1 MCLPKSCG
9 TARSAVCKTDWARAR
24 SATRDR
30 ARGMTD
36 TRTSLHRRLFGWL
49 LLPLLVA
56 LPVLGTALYRQVQHS
71 AQSWLD
77 EGLEDTALT
86 LAGQIDMRSGEPRID
101 ISATMDRALR
111 FDRQDDV
118 FYLVLGARGEV
129 LQGDAGLIEL
139 QPRPRPQP
147 AGSVRYA
154 DVRLRDR
161 QLRLVQLG
169 RDCGDGTCQ
178 VLVAETLHKRDAL
191 QREIATFVALNGL
204 ALAGLLALAAGW
216 AIRQGLAP
224 LTGLSAELEAR
235 DLHRLTPL
243 TSTLPR
249 ELVPLQAAFNR
260 LFERLGRAAEAQR
273 EFLADAAHQLRTP
286 LTSLQTEIELALL
299 EPHDPRVDP
308 LLQRLRQRVVRSARL
323 AQQLLSLARAE
334 DRSVDVGQRID
345 LRDIATESGQD
356 WAHRALPAGVDL
368 GFELAEAPALGHAFL
383 LRELLENLIHN
394 AVSYAG
400 AGARITVRSGSDA
413 DGPWLEVEDNGPGIE
428 PADRPAALLR
438 FRRGDKAS
446 GTGTG
451 LGLAIAADIAARH
464 GGRLELL
471 DAHGGPG
478 LRVRLTLPLPPQAG
492 T

>member
-1 MCLPKSCG
+1 MADGS
-9 TARSAVCKTDWARAR
+9 RS
-24 SATRDR
+24 
-30 ARGMTD
+30 
-36 TRTSLHRRLFGWL
+36 SLQRRLFGWL
-49 LLPLLVA
+49 MLPLLAV
-56 LPVLGTALYRQVQHS
+56 LPVLGVALYEQVQGS

-86 LAGQIDMRSGEPRID
+86 LAGQIDLRGDDPRIE

-118 FYLVLGARGEV
+118 FYLVLGPRGEV
-129 LQGDAGLIEL
+129 LQGDAGLTEL

-147 AGSVRYA
+147 AGSAHYG
-154 DVRLRDR
+154 DVRLRER
-161 QLRLVQLG
+161 KLRLVQLG
-169 RDCGDGTCQ
+169 RDCIFGACQ
-178 VLVAETLHKRDAL
+178 VLVAETLNKRDAL
-191 QREIATFVALNGL
+191 QREIAIYVALNGITL
-204 ALAGLLALAAGW
+204 AVLLALASWW
-216 AIRQGLAP
+216 AVRQGLTP
-224 LTGLSAELEAR
+224 LAMLSAELERR

-243 TSTLPR
+243 TARLPR

-260 LFERLGRAAEAQR
+260 LFERLGRASQAQR

-286 LTSLQTEIELALL
+286 LTSLQTEIELAML
-299 EPHDPRVDP
+299 EPHDQRVDP
-308 LLQRLRQRVVRSARL
+308 LLERLRQRVVRSARL

-334 DRSVDVGQRID
+334 DHSVDVGQALD

-356 WAHRALPAGVDL
+356 WAHRSLPSGVDL
-368 GFELAEAPALGHAFL
+368 GFELAEAPCLGHAFL

-400 AGARITVRSGSDA
+400 PGARITVRCGVCA
-413 DGPWLEVEDNGPGIE
+413 EGPWLEVEDNGPGIP
-428 PADRPAALLR
+428 PAERPAAMLR
-438 FRRGDKAS
+438 FRRGDQAT
-446 GTGTG
+446 GTGSG

-478 LRVRLTLPLPPQAG
+478 QTGLRARLSLPPLPLGPSPAA
-492 T
+492 

>member
-1 MCLPKSCG
+1 M
-9 TARSAVCKTDWARAR
+9 TERRSA
-24 SATRDR
+24 
-30 ARGMTD
+30 
-36 TRTSLHRRLFGWL
+36 SLQRRLFGWL
-49 LLPLLVA
+49 LLPLIIV
-56 LPVLGTALYRQVQHS
+56 LPVLGMALYGQVQRS
-71 AQSWLD
+71 AQNWLD

-86 LAGQIDMRSGEPRID
+86 LAGQIDLRSGEPRVD

-118 FYLVLGARGEV
+118 FYVVQGPHGEV
-129 LQGDAGLIEL
+129 LHGDAGLAEL
-139 QPRPRPQP
+139 QPQPPRQP
-147 AGSVRYA
+147 VGRAYYG
-154 DVRLRDR
+154 DVRLRGR
-161 QLRLVQLG
+161 ALRLVQLG
-169 RDCGDGTCQ
+169 TECGSGACQ
-178 VLVAETLHKRDAL
+178 VLVAETLNKRDAL
-191 QREIATFVALNGL
+191 QHEIATFVVLNGVTL
-204 ALAGLLALAAGW
+204 AVLLGLAGWW

-224 LTGLSAELEAR
+224 LTGLSSELERR

-243 TSTLPR
+243 TAPLPR

-260 LFERLGRAAEAQR
+260 LFERLSRAAEAQR

-308 LLQRLRQRVVRSARL
+308 LLQRLRQRVMRSARL

-356 WAHRALPAGVDL
+356 WAHRALPSGVDL

-383 LRELLENLIHN
+383 LREALENLIHN

-400 AGARITVRSGSDA
+400 AGARITVRCGSSA
-413 DGPWLEVEDNGPGIE
+413 AGPWLEVEDNGPGIA
-428 PADRPAALLR
+428 PADRPAALQR
-438 FRRGDKAS
+438 FRRGDKAA
-446 GTGTG
+446 GTGSG

-464 GGRLELL
+464 GGRLALL
-471 DAHGGPG
+471 DAHAGPG
-478 LRVRLTLPLPPQAG
+478 LRVRISLPPLPAG
-492 T
+492 

>member
-1 MCLPKSCG
+1 M
-9 TARSAVCKTDWARAR
+9 
-24 SATRDR
+24 
-30 ARGMTD
+30 
-36 TRTSLHRRLFGWL
+36 
-49 LLPLLVA
+49 LPLLGA
-56 LPVLGTALYRQVQHS
+56 ALYRQVQHS
-71 AQSWLD
+71 AQGWLD

-86 LAGQIDMRSGEPRID
+86 LAGQIDLRGGEPRID

-118 FYLVLGARGEV
+118 FYLVLSPAGTV
-129 LQGDAGLIEL
+129 LQGDAGLVEL
-139 QPRPRPQP
+139 QPRPHPQV
-147 AGSVRYA
+147 AGSAYYG
-154 DVRLRDR
+154 DVWLRGR
-161 QLRLVQLG
+161 ELRLVQLG
-169 RDCGDGTCQ
+169 RECGQGACQ

-191 QREIATFVALNGL
+191 QREIATYVAVNGIAL
-204 ALAGLLALAAGW
+204 ALLLGVAVWW
-216 AIRQGLAP
+216 ATRQGLAP
-224 LTGLSAELEAR
+224 LTGLSAELERR

-243 TSTLPR
+243 RASLPR

-260 LFERLGRAAEAQR
+260 LFDRLGRAAEAQR

-299 EPHDPRVDP
+299 EPHDQRLDP

-345 LRDIATESGQD
+345 LRDVAMESGQD
-356 WAHRALPAGVDL
+356 WAHRTLPHDVDL

-394 AVSYAG
+394 AVNYAG
-400 AGARITVRSGSDA
+400 PGARITVRCGNDEEGS
-413 DGPWLEVEDNGPGIE
+413 WLEVEDNGPGIP
-428 PADRPAALLR
+428 PAERPAAMQR
-438 FRRGDKAS
+438 FRRGDQSMRTAGS
-446 GTGTG
+446 G

-464 GGRLELL
+464 GGRLDLL

-478 LRVRLTLPLPPQAG
+478 LRARLTLPPVSEG
-492 T
+492 

>member
-1 MCLPKSCG
+1 M
-9 TARSAVCKTDWARAR
+9 AERRSA
-24 SATRDR
+24 
-30 ARGMTD
+30 
-36 TRTSLHRRLFGWL
+36 SLQRRLFVWL
-49 LLPLLVA
+49 LLPLLVV
-56 LPVLGTALYRQVQHS
+56 LPVLGVALYGQVQHT

-86 LAGQIDMRSGEPRID
+86 LAGQIDLRGGEPSVD
-101 ISATMDRALR
+101 IGATMDRALR

-118 FYLVLGARGEV
+118 FYLVQGPRGEV

-139 QPRPRPQP
+139 LPRPPPQAP
-147 AGSVRYA
+147 GSVFYG
-154 DVRLRDR
+154 DVKLRGR
-161 QLRLVQLG
+161 VLRLVQLG
-169 RDCGDGTCQ
+169 RDCGAGACQ
-178 VLVAETLHKRDAL
+178 VMVAETLNKRDAL
-191 QREIATFVALNGL
+191 QREIATYVAVNGVMLALLL
-204 ALAGLLALAAGW
+204 ALAGWW

-224 LTGLSAELEAR
+224 LTGLSSELERR

-243 TSTLPR
+243 TARLPR

-299 EPHDPRVDP
+299 EPHDARVDP

-334 DRSVDVGQRID
+334 DRSVDVGQVLD
-345 LRDIATESGQD
+345 LRDVATESGQE
-356 WAHRALPAGVDL
+356 WAHRSLPSGVDL
-368 GFELAEAPALGHAFL
+368 GFELVEAPALGHAFL
-383 LRELLENLIHN
+383 LREALENLIHN

-400 AGARITVRSGSDA
+400 AGARITVRCGSGTPGS
-413 DGPWLEVEDNGPGIE
+413 WLEVEDNGPGIPPGE
-428 PADRPAALLR
+428 RAVALQR

-446 GTGTG
+446 GAGSG
-451 LGLAIAADIAARH
+451 LGLAIAADIMARH

-471 DAHGGPG
+471 DAHAGPG
-478 LRVRLTLPLPPQAG
+478 LRVRLSLPPVQPV
-492 T
+492 

>member
-1 MCLPKSCG
+1 MPEGS
-9 TARSAVCKTDWARAR
+9 RS
-24 SATRDR
+24 
-30 ARGMTD
+30 
-36 TRTSLHRRLFGWL
+36 SLQRRLFGWL
-49 LLPLLVA
+49 MLPLLVA
-56 LPVLGTALYRQVQHS
+56 LPVLGTALYEQVRHS

-86 LAGQIDMRSGEPRID
+86 LAGQIDVRSGEPRID
-101 ISATMDRALR
+101 VSATMDRALR

-118 FYLVLGARGEV
+118 FYLVMTPHGEA
-129 LQGDAGLIEL
+129 LQGDAGLAEV
-139 QPRPRPQP
+139 QPRFAPLA
-147 AGSVRYA
+147 AGISHYG
-154 DVRLRDR
+154 DVKLRGR
-161 QLRLVQLG
+161 ELRLVQLG
-169 RDCGDGTCQ
+169 HDCGTGVCQ
-178 VLVAETLHKRDAL
+178 ILVAETLHKRDAL
-191 QREIATFVALNGL
+191 QREIGGLVALNGGALALLL
-204 ALAGLLALAAGW
+204 ALAGWW

-224 LTGLSAELEAR
+224 LTGLSAELEHR

-243 TSTLPR
+243 SASLPR

-260 LFERLGRAAEAQR
+260 LFERLGRAAGAQR

-286 LTSLQTEIELALL
+286 LTSLQTEIELAML

-356 WAHRALPAGVDL
+356 WAHRALPDGVDL
-368 GFELAEAPALGHAFL
+368 GFELADAPALGHSFL

-400 AGARITVRSGSDA
+400 ASARITVRCGSGP
-413 DGPWLEVEDNGPGIE
+413 DGPWLEVEDNGPGI
-428 PADRPAALLR
+428 PAADRPAAMQR
-438 FRRGDKAS
+438 FRRGDSAS
-446 GTGTG
+446 GTGSG

-471 DAHGGPG
+471 DAPAGPG
-478 LRVRLTLPLPPQAG
+478 LRARLSLPLPPPPDPAPAA
-492 T
+492 

>member
-1 MCLPKSCG
+1 MAEG
-9 TARSAVCKTDWARAR
+9 RRS
-24 SATRDR
+24 
-30 ARGMTD
+30 
-36 TRTSLHRRLFGWL
+36 SLHRRLFGWL
-49 LLPLLVA
+49 MLPLLVA
-56 LPVLGTALYRQVQHS
+56 LPLLGVALYEQVQRS

-86 LAGQIDMRSGEPRID
+86 LAGQIDLRGGRPRID

-118 FYLVLGARGEV
+118 FYLVLGPGGEV
-129 LQGDAGLIEL
+129 LQGDAGLTEL
-139 QPRPRPQP
+139 LPRPPPQA
-147 AGSVRYA
+147 AGEVHYG

-161 QLRLVQLG
+161 GLRLVQLG
-169 RDCGDGTCQ
+169 RECGAQACQ

-191 QREIATFVALNGL
+191 QREIGGLVALNGATLALLL
-204 ALAGLLALAAGW
+204 ALAGWW
-216 AIRQGLAP
+216 AIRQGLTP
-224 LTGLSAELEAR
+224 LTGLSAELERR

-243 TSTLPR
+243 TAELPR

-260 LFERLGRAAEAQR
+260 LFERLARAAGAQR

-299 EPHDPRVDP
+299 EPHDQRLDP

-345 LRDIATESGQD
+345 LRDIAVESGQD
-356 WAHRALPAGVDL
+356 WAHRALPSGVDL

-383 LRELLENLIHN
+383 LREGLENLIHN

-400 AGARITVRSGSDA
+400 PGARITVRCGTSPGGA
-413 DGPWLEVEDNGPGIE
+413 WLEVEDNGPGIP
-428 PADRPAALLR
+428 PAERPAALQR

-446 GTGTG
+446 GTGSG

-471 DAHGGPG
+471 DAHAGPG
-478 LRVRLTLPLPPQAG
+478 LRARLSLPPLPPDG
-492 T
+492 TPAA

>member
-1 MCLPKSCG
+1 VAEVP
-9 TARSAVCKTDWARAR
+9 RS
-24 SATRDR
+24 
-30 ARGMTD
+30 
-36 TRTSLHRRLFGWL
+36 SLQRRLFGWL
-49 LLPLLVA
+49 VLPLLVA
-56 LPVLGTALYRQVQHS
+56 LPLLGTALYQQVQLS

-86 LAGQIDMRSGEPRID
+86 LAGQIDLRSGEPRID

-118 FYLVLGARGEV
+118 FYLVLTPRGEV
-129 LQGDAGLIEL
+129 LQGDAGLVEL
-139 QPRPRPQP
+139 QPRPRAQA
-147 AGSVRYA
+147 AGSSWYG
-154 DVRLRDR
+154 DVKLRDR
-161 QLRLVQLG
+161 GLRLVQLG
-169 RDCGDGTCQ
+169 RDCGAGVCQ

-191 QREIATFVALNGL
+191 QRQIGTLVALNGIGLLLLL
-204 ALAGLLALAAGW
+204 ALAGWW

-224 LTGLSAELEAR
+224 LTDLSAELEHR

-243 TSTLPR
+243 TARLPR

-260 LFERLGRAAEAQR
+260 LFERLSRAAGAQR

-299 EPHDPRVDP
+299 EPHDQRVDP
-308 LLQRLRQRVVRSARL
+308 LLHRLRQRVVRSARL

-334 DRSVDVGQRID
+334 DRSVDVGNALD
-345 LRDIATESGQD
+345 LRDICTESGQD
-356 WAHRALPAGVDL
+356 WAHRSLPSGVDL

-400 AGARITVRSGSDA
+400 PGARITVRCGSDA
-413 DGPWLEVEDNGPGIE
+413 AGPWLEVEDNGPGI
-428 PADRPAALLR
+428 PAAERPAAMQR
-438 FRRGDKAS
+438 FRRGSSAS
-446 GTGTG
+446 GTGSG
-451 LGLAIAADIAARH
+451 LGLAIAADIATRH

-471 DAHGGPG
+471 DAHAGPG
-478 LRVRLTLPLPPQAG
+478 LRARLSLPAVAAPAPAA
-492 T
+492 

>member
-1 MCLPKSCG
+1 MAEGS
-9 TARSAVCKTDWARAR
+9 RS
-24 SATRDR
+24 
-30 ARGMTD
+30 
-36 TRTSLHRRLFGWL
+36 SLQRRLFGWL
-49 LLPLLVA
+49 MLPLLVV
-56 LPVLGTALYRQVQHS
+56 LPVLGMALYQQVQSS

-86 LAGQIDMRSGEPRID
+86 LVGQIDLRSGEPRID

-118 FYLVLGARGEV
+118 FYLVLGPRGEV
-129 LQGDAGLIEL
+129 MQGDAGLTEL
-139 QPRPRPQP
+139 QPRPKPQP
-147 AGSVRYA
+147 AGSAHYG
-154 DVRLRDR
+154 DVRLRGR
-161 QLRLVQLG
+161 ELRLVQLG
-169 RDCGDGTCQ
+169 RDCGNGGGGICQ

-191 QREIATFVALNGL
+191 QREIATYVALNGL
-204 ALAGLLALAAGW
+204 TLALLLALAGW
-216 AIRQGLAP
+216 WAVRQGLTP
-224 LTGLSAELEAR
+224 LTGLSAELERR

-243 TSTLPR
+243 TARLPR

-260 LFERLGRAAEAQR
+260 LFERLDRAAGAQR

-286 LTSLQTEIELALL
+286 LTSLQTEIELAML
-299 EPHDPRVDP
+299 EPHDQRMEP
-308 LLQRLRQRVVRSARL
+308 LLERLRQRVVRSARL

-334 DRSVDVGQRID
+334 DRSVDVGFALD

-356 WAHRALPAGVDL
+356 WAHRALPSGVDL
-368 GFELAEAPALGHAFL
+368 GFELAEARCLGHSFL

-400 AGARITVRSGSDA
+400 AGARITVRCGASA
-413 DGPWLEVEDNGPGIE
+413 DGPWLEVEDNGPGIPLAE
-428 PADRPAALLR
+428 RAAAMLR
-438 FRRGDKAS
+438 FRRGGKAA
-446 GTGTG
+446 GTGSG

-478 LRVRLTLPLPPQAG
+478 QTGLRARLSLPPVPPDPAPAA
-492 T
+492 

>member
-1 MCLPKSCG
+1 M
-9 TARSAVCKTDWARAR
+9 AERQRS
-24 SATRDR
+24 
-30 ARGMTD
+30 
-36 TRTSLHRRLFGWL
+36 SLQRRLFAWL
-49 LLPLLVA
+49 MLPLVVA
-56 LPVLGTALYRQVQHS
+56 LPVLGTALYEQVRHS
-71 AQSWLD
+71 AQGWLD

-86 LAGQIDMRSGEPRID
+86 LAGQIDLRSGEPRID
-101 ISATMDRALR
+101 VSATMDRALR

-118 FYLVLGARGEV
+118 FYLVLAPRGEV
-129 LQGDAGLIEL
+129 LQGDAGLIDVL
-139 QPRPRPQP
+139 PWPSPQA
-147 AGSVRYA
+147 AGKSHYG
-154 DVRLRDR
+154 DVKLRDR
-161 QLRLVQLG
+161 ELRLVQLG
-169 RDCGDGTCQ
+169 HDCGVGVCQ
-178 VLVAETLHKRDAL
+178 ILVAETLHKRDAL
-191 QREIATFVALNGL
+191 QREIGGLVALNGAGLALLL
-204 ALAGLLALAAGW
+204 ALAGWW

-224 LTGLSAELEAR
+224 LTGLSAELEHR

-243 TSTLPR
+243 TARLPR

-260 LFERLGRAAEAQR
+260 LFERLARAAGAQR

-286 LTSLQTEIELALL
+286 LTSLQTEIELAML
-299 EPHDPRVDP
+299 EPHDQRVDP

-356 WAHRALPAGVDL
+356 WAHRSLPSGVDL

-400 AGARITVRSGSDA
+400 TGARITVRCGSGP
-413 DGPWLEVEDNGPGIE
+413 DGPWLEVEDNGPGIA
-428 PADRPAALLR
+428 PADRPAAMQR
-438 FRRGDKAS
+438 FRRGDSAT
-446 GTGTG
+446 GTGSG

-471 DAHGGPG
+471 DAHAGPG
-478 LRVRLTLPLPPQAG
+478 LRARLSLPAIPASAPAA
-492 T
+492 